1 MCPWMPVNEV
11 NTLLLQF
18 LRFLMLC
25 LLAGLVT
32 AVSAGEAD
40 HIISR
45 AFLQDPAGHLAIEQA
60 SMASF
65 QPADPILSKGYTD
78 SAYWLRLVVRARDD
92 GGRLVLRIRPTF
104 LDEVT
109 LYEADPTPSGGWQ
122 SRVTGDRTP
131 FLVRDL
137 ASVTLGFEIQPTQ
150 PHSVYYLRLKT
161 SSSSILNVEALEPT
175 HAWLRD
181 SWLSLFQAL
190 YLGVMLWLLFWAISD
205 YVSSRQ
211 RVMGWFSLRQGTFI
225 FFHLATMGSL
235 APLLPADT
243 TGLVDQLTSFSVC
256 MASLVE
262 GIFHRVLLAS
272 FAPPRLIMRGLDALI
287 VLILAE
293 LVLLASGYTSL
304 ALQINA
310 WVLLLVVPL
319 FVVLAFS
326 ARYEA
331 PPGRRILRVIYTL
344 QAAMLL
350 VGQLPLLGW
359 VNATEWNLNATRAY
373 GFIVAGL
380 MFALLYRRSRQLQR
394 EGVQAVLNLAATQQ
408 QLQMAQTQRETQ
420 HRFMAML
427 SHELKTPMSVIR
439 MALGMTDINA
449 SVKHHAQQSVADM
462 DAVVERCLQ
471 ADQLEQH
478 LFALRRTPCRM
489 GSLLAELCAASAAP
503 QRIVIAAQEL
513 PAVNTDPQ
521 LLQIALNNLIDN
533 ALKYA
538 QVHSP
543 IHIGAVRSEQQ
554 GRCGILVSIAN
565 TPASAGMPDPLQ
577 VFEKYYRSPGAHGK
591 TGSGLGLYL
600 VRGVV
605 EQLGGWVRYT
615 PSHNE
620 VRFELWLP
628 C

>member
-1 MCPWMPVNEV
+1 MNA
-11 NTLLLQF
+11 LLLQL
-18 LRFLMLC
+18 LRLLRLC

-32 AVSAGEAD
+32 AASAGEAD

-45 AFLQDPAGHLAIEQA
+45 DFLPDPGGHLAIEQA
-60 SMASF
+60 SMARF
-65 QPADPILSKGYTD
+65 QPVGPILSQGYTD
-78 SAYWLRLVVRARDD
+78 AAYWLRLVVRPRED
-92 GGRLVLRIRPTF
+92 GGKLVLRIRPTF

-109 LYEADPTPSGGWQ
+109 LYEADPAPSGGWQ
-122 SRVTGDRTP
+122 SRVTGDRAP
-131 FLVRDL
+131 FLAREL
-137 ASVTLGFEIQPTQ
+137 ASVTLGFEVQPVQ

-161 SSSSILNVEALEPT
+161 TSSSILNVEALEPT
-175 HAWLRD
+175 QAWLRD
-181 SWLSLFQAL
+181 SRLSLFQAL
-190 YLGVMLWLLFWAISD
+190 YLGVMMWLLFWAISD
-205 YVSSRQ
+205 YVASRQ
-211 RVMGWFSLRQGTFI
+211 RVMGWFSLRQGGFI

-235 APLLPADT
+235 APLVPADT

-256 MASLVE
+256 MISLVE
-262 GIFHRVLLAS
+262 AMFHRVLLAS

-287 VLILAE
+287 VVLCAALG
-293 LVLLASGYTSL
+293 LLASGYTGL

-310 WVLLLVVPL
+310 WVVLLVVPL
-319 FVVLAFS
+319 FVVLALS
-326 ARYEA
+326 ARHEA

-359 VNATEWNLNATRAY
+359 VDATEWSLNATRAY
-373 GFIVAGL
+373 GFIVAVL
-380 MFALLYRRSRQLQR
+380 MFALLHRRSRQLQR
-394 EGVQAVLNLAATQQ
+394 EGMQAVLNLAVTQQ

-439 MALGMTDINA
+439 MALGMSEINA
-449 SVKHHAQQSVADM
+449 SIKHHAQQSVADM

-471 ADQLEQH
+471 VDQLEQH

-503 QRIVIAAQEL
+503 QRIVIAVQEL

-521 LLQIALNNLIDN
+521 LLHIALNNLIDN

-538 QVHSP
+538 ALHSP
-543 IHIGAVRSEQQ
+543 IHMGAVRSEQQ
-554 GRCGILVSIAN
+554 GQCGVLVSIAN
-565 TPASAGMPDPLQ
+565 TPGSAGMPDPLQ
-577 VFEKYYRSPGAHGK
+577 VFEKYYRSPDAYAK

-600 VRGVV
+600 VRGMA
-605 EQLGGWVRYT
+605 EQLGGWVCYT